1 MKIIK
6 PCIDG
11 KMIDV
16 NKFLDDSV
24 LPSIFLAGPCPR
36 ENYDDD
42 WRLEAFKIL
51 EEIGYTGYVITPTN
65 SDYNK
70 MEKANALMQQTLWEY
85 DAMHKCNVIV
95 FWIPRSEKHPAR
107 TTNIEF
113 GEFHTNHNVFV
124 GWPDGAIH
132 NEYLECRLRIVNK
145 SRYKDLKELL
155 TMAVR
160 KANEYKL

>member
-1 MKIIK
+1 MKIIN

-42 WRLEAFKIL
+42 WRKEAFKIL

-85 DAMHKCNVIV
+85 DAMHIK
-95 FWIPRSEKHPAR
+95 
-107 TTNIEF
+107 
-113 GEFHTNHNVFV
+113 
-124 GWPDGAIH
+124 
-132 NEYLECRLRIVNK
+132 
-145 SRYKDLKELL
+145 
-155 TMAVR
+155 
-160 KANEYKL
+160 